1 MEKEKKNQAKAWT
14 PTTARA
20 SAAENLHSRSCV
32 WARGLIPAQD
42 VKTFSLLALT
52 ALLFAGCATTPV
64 SKTGST
70 TVTNS
75 NPYAIVNAAQSV
87 FANSGYSAGPA
98 DFPNSVAFD
107 KPAGAF
113 GKIMYGSYDQTT
125 TIRCTV
131 SITQIPGTNDYRLGA
146 RASTVQDAGEAGFE
160 SSRPIVFDNQFNPL
174 LRQIAAQ
181 ASNAGSM

>member
-1 MEKEKKNQAKAWT
+1 V
-14 PTTARA
+14 RA
-20 SAAENLHSRSCV
+20 P
-32 WARGLIPAQD
+32 GLIPAQD

-52 ALLFAGCATTPV
+52 VLLFTGCATTPV
-64 SKTGST
+64 SKSGLT

-75 NPYAIVNAAQSV
+75 NPYAIASAAQSV
-87 FANSGYSAGPA
+87 FANSGYTPGPA
-98 DFPNSVAFD
+98 NFPTSIAFD

-131 SITQIPGTNDYRLGA
+131 NIAQIPGTNNYRLGA

-160 SSRPIVFDNQFNPL
+160 SSRPIVFDSQFNPL

-181 ASNAGSM
+181 ASNAGPL